1 MGQARWIKK
10 VTAMIALSCE
20 EIRREISNYL
30 DDDMSPRMRRLLEV
44 HLEQCRKCAVLLD
57 STHNVLVLLAD
68 EHRFELPAGFSLRMR
83 HMLAKEFE
91 KAKS

>member
-1 MGQARWIKK
+1 
-10 VTAMIALSCE
+10 MITLSCE
-20 EIRREISNYL
+20 EVRREISNYL
-30 DDDMSPRMRRLLEV
+30 DDDMSPRMRRLLET

-68 EHRFELPAGFSLRMR
+68 EHRFELPAGFSLRVR
-83 HMLAKEFE
+83 QMLAKEFE

>member
-1 MGQARWIKK
+1 
-10 VTAMIALSCE
+10 MIILSCE

-30 DDDMSPRMRRLLEV
+30 DDDIDPRMRRLLEA

-68 EHRFELPAGFSLRMR
+68 EQRFQLPAGFSLRIKQ
-83 HMLAKEFE
+83 MLAKEFA
-91 KAKS
+91 KAKSR